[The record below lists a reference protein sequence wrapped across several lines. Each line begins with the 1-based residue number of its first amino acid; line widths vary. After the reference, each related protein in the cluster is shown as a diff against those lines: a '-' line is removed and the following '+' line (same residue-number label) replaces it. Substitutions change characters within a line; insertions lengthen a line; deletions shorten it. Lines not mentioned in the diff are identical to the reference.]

1 VGGQGGMGDVVVH
14 PEFVNNNL
22 IYLSLIESNDGGAT
36 RGAVV
41 IRGKLTLSP
50 KPVLKQVERI
60 WTQTPKRRGR
70 AHFSHRLAFGTK
82 SSGQKGKLFITSGD
96 RKEQTPAQKW
106 NMALGK
112 IIRINDDG
120 SIPKDNPFQN
130 EGELAK
136 SFWSLG
142 HRNLLGIAFD
152 ANGNLWAS
160 EMGPKHGDELNF
172 IKPGQNYGWPVV
184 SNGNN
189 YDGTIIPNHE
199 TRPEFSAPSTYWV
212 PSIAPSSLVIYSGSY
227 FAVWNGNAFIGG
239 LIGRALIRVELSGEK
254 ASEAERFEWKQRI
267 REVEQGPDGELWVL
281 EDGSRARL
289 LRLTKP

>member
-1 VGGQGGMGDVVVH
+1 M
-14 PEFVNNNL
+14 
-22 IYLSLIESNDGGAT
+22 
-36 RGAVV
+36 
-41 IRGKLTLSP
+41 
-50 KPVLKQVERI
+50 
-60 WTQTPKRRGR
+60 
-70 AHFSHRLAFGTK
+70 
-82 SSGQKGKLFITSGD
+82 
-96 RKEQTPAQKW
+96 
-106 NMALGK
+106 
-112 IIRINDDG
+112 RINDDS
-120 SIPKDNPFQN
+120 SIPKDNPFQS
-130 EGELAK
+130 EGEPAK